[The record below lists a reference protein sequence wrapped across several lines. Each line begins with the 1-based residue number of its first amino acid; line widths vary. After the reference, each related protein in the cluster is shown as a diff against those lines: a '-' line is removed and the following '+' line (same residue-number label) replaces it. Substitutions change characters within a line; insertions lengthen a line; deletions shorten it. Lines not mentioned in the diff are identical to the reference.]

1 MRGILPPI
9 ILSSQDYLRLGYLVA
24 DALRDRHPVGSFLM
38 SEVERAYVCDDT
50 EVPSDIVRLND
61 WVTFRVGDDP
71 QQERK
76 LLLCPNDF
84 SNQRMHLSVLSLW
97 GAALVGLRTGDQ
109 MKFNDYEGQLT
120 QVTVVHVGALPGKQ
134 GLLSSR
140 GRTISID
147 H

>member
-1 MRGILPPI
+1 M
-9 ILSSQDYLRLGYLVA
+9 
-24 DALRDRHPVGSFLM
+24 
-38 SEVERAYVCDDT
+38 CDDT

-61 WVTFRVGDDP
+61 WVTFRVGDEP

-84 SNQRMHLSVLSLW
+84 SNQRIHLSVLSLW
-97 GAALVGLRTGDQ
+97 GAALLGLRTGGQ

-120 QVTVVHVGALPGKQ
+120 QVTVVHVGALSGE
-134 GLLSSR
+134 GLLTSR